1 MCYNVNIEGD
11 KIMIEKTVFEN
22 DEEIIL
28 YAKKVYG
35 LEICSVR
42 KINRGSANIYSLND
56 DKYILKEFQSHYT
69 KQEIDKEVSIITH
82 LKKFDIKVPIYIKTL
97 NGLYYDVYQNKII
110 IIQYYIEGYTL
121 NNNEGTYNQTIEC
134 ADCYGKIVSALKSL
148 TIELPDADLYSWYS
162 KENFALSIKKHEDLL
177 PMLDENDENDQK
189 IRKDILEKIEM
200 IKSISS
206 NTNFIEMSNLS
217 VLNTHGDYNLLQFI
231 YKDGKINSVI
241 DFVSA
246 CKMPIVW
253 ELIRSYSYIDKDA
266 KDGEF
271 NLDTFVDYVK
281 TFNKYIKLNKYDL
294 KYMAHLY
301 LIQILNS
308 TFGYKQY
315 INNHAN
321 IKLLEFAYLRTNI
334 CRYLFHNATCISRKL
349 EEELL

>member
-1 MCYNVNIEGD
+1 
-11 KIMIEKTVFEN
+11 MIEKTVFEN
-22 DEEIIL
+22 NEEIIL
-28 YAKKVYG
+28 YVKEVYG
-35 LEICSVR
+35 LDIYNVR
-42 KINRGSANIYSLND
+42 KIDRGSANIYSLND
-56 DKYILKEFQSHYT
+56 DKYILKEFQSKYS
-69 KQEIDKEVSIITH
+69 KVEIDKEIEVINH
-82 LKKFDIKVPIYIKTL
+82 LRKFDIKVPEYVKTL
-97 NGLYYDVYQNKII
+97 NDRYDDVYKDKTI
-110 IIQYYIEGYTL
+110 IIQYFIEGYTL
-121 NNNEGTYNQTIEC
+121 NNNEGTYDQTIEC

-148 TIELPDADLYSWYS
+148 PIELPDADLSSWYS
-162 KENFALSIKKHEDLL
+162 QENFALSIKKHEDLL
-177 PMLDENDENDQK
+177 PMLDENDETDQK
-189 IRKDILEKIEM
+189 IKKDILEKIEM

-206 NTNFIEMSNLS
+206 STNFEEMANLS

-308 TFGYKQY
+308 NFGYKQY
-315 INNHAN
+315 IYNHEN
-321 IKLLEFAYLRTNI
+321 TELLKFGYLRTNI
-334 CRYLFHNATCISRKL
+334 CRYLFNNASIISKQL
-349 EEELL
+349 ENELGNNV

>member
-1 MCYNVNIEGD
+1 MTIKELPQSERPYEKLELYGEKNLSNAELLAIIIKTGTKEYTSIEIAQ
-11 KIMIEKTVFEN
+11 KLLN
-22 DEEIIL
+22 
-28 YAKKVYG
+28 
-35 LEICSVR
+35 
-42 KINRGSANIYSLND
+42 LND
-56 DKYILKEFQSHYT
+56 RYD
-69 KQEIDKEVSIITH
+69 
-82 LKKFDIKVPIYIKTL
+82 
-97 NGLYYDVYQNKII
+97 DVYKDKTI
-110 IIQYYIEGYTL
+110 IIQYFIEGYTL
-121 NNNEGTYNQTIEC
+121 NNNEGTYDQTIEC

-148 TIELPDADLYSWYS
+148 PIELPDADLSSWYS
-162 KENFALSIKKHEDLL
+162 QENFALSIKKHEDLL
-177 PMLDENDENDQK
+177 PMLDENDETDQK
-189 IRKDILEKIEM
+189 IKKDILEKIEM

-206 NTNFIEMSNLS
+206 STNFEEMANLS

-308 TFGYKQY
+308 NFGYKQY
-315 INNHAN
+315 IYNHEN
-321 IKLLEFAYLRTNI
+321 TELLKFGYLRTNI
-334 CRYLFHNATCISRKL
+334 CRYLFNNASIISKQL
-349 EEELL
+349 ENELGNNV